1 MLPFFG
7 AAMSDVMNRS
17 VLVVEDDP
25 SVGQALSDALRS
37 AGYRCEVARSAQAAF
52 DKLQATQAF
61 DVVIQDLKLA
71 EERSEDLVDRLQRA
85 NIVVPP
91 LVIVSGRPNA
101 ELRVAGRKTHAA
113 AWLKKPFS
121 IESVVAAID
130 IAINPTKGIDPTP
143 A

>member
-1 MLPFFG
+1 MTE
-7 AAMSDVMNRS
+7 VTHCS
-17 VLVVEDDP
+17 VLVVEDDA
-25 SVGQALSDALRS
+25 SVGQALSDALRMS
-37 AGYRCEVARSAQAAF
+37 GYQCEVAPSAQAAF
-52 DKLQATQAF
+52 DRLQGVHTF
-61 DVVIQDLKLA
+61 DVVIMDLQLD

-113 AWLKKPFS
+113 AWLKKPISFD
-121 IESVVAAID
+121 SVVAAID

>member
-1 MLPFFG
+1 MT
-7 AAMSDVMNRS
+7 VVTNCS

-25 SVGQALSDALRS
+25 SVGQALSEALRS
-37 AGYRCEVARSAQAAF
+37 AGYRCEVASNSQAAF
-52 DKLQATQAF
+52 DHLQEARAF
-61 DVVIQDLKLA
+61 DVVILDLQLA

-85 NIVVPP
+85 NVVVPP

-101 ELRVAGRKTHAA
+101 ELRVAGSKTHAA

-130 IAINPTKGIDPTP
+130 IAIHPTKGADRNT

>member
-1 MLPFFG
+1 MLCFFG
-7 AAMSDVMNRS
+7 AVMSELTNCS
-17 VLVVEDDP
+17 VLVVEDDV

-37 AGYRCEVARSAQAAF
+37 AGYRCEVARSSQAAF
-52 DKLQATQAF
+52 DHLQQAQAF
-61 DVVIQDLKLA
+61 DVVILDLQLA

-85 NIVVPP
+85 NVVVPP

-101 ELRVAGRKTHAA
+101 ELRVAGSKTHAA

-121 IESVVAAID
+121 IESVIAAID
-130 IAINPTKGIDPTP
+130 IAINPTKIVDPKT